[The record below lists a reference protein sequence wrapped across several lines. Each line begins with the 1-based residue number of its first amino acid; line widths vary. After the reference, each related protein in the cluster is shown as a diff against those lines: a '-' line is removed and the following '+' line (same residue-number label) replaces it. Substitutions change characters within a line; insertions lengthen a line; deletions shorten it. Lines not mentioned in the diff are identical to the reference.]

1 MNKEI
6 FIKECK
12 KINIELNSDQL
23 EKLEKYKNLLIE
35 WNKKFNLT
43 TILDEADI
51 YLKHSYASLCLIRAI
66 NLSNKKIC
74 DFGTG
79 AGFPGMVIAIIF
91 NTSKITLIESNSKKI
106 LFLNEIKNKLGLKN
120 VEIINNRMEIY
131 AKNNKEVFDI
141 ITCRAVSSLDIIL
154 ELSVASL
161 KLNGLFIP
169 LKANVDEELEKSINK
184 AKILGYLLE
193 NKINYKLPIDGSNR
207 TILIF
212 KKNKKTDN
220 KYPREY
226 KIIKKESMK

>member
-1 MNKEI
+1 
-6 FIKECK
+6 
-12 KINIELNSDQL
+12 
-23 EKLEKYKNLLIE
+23 
-35 WNKKFNLT
+35 
-43 TILDEADI
+43 
-51 YLKHSYASLCLIRAI
+51 
-66 NLSNKKIC
+66 
-74 DFGTG
+74 
-79 AGFPGMVIAIIF
+79 
-91 NTSKITLIESNSKKI
+91 
-106 LFLNEIKNKLGLKN
+106 
-120 VEIINNRMEIY
+120 MEIY